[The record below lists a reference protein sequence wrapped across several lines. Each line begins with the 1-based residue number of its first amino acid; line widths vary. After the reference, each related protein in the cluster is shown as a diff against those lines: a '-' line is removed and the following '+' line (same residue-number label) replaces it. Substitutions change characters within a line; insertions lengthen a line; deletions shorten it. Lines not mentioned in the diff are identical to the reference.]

1 MMEENQSDRYR
12 VIGLMS
18 GTSLDGLDLV
28 AAGFEL
34 NQGAWSFIIHH
45 AKTQTYPDAWKNELQ
60 NAAKK
65 SGLDLIKLH
74 NRYGKWLGQQVL
86 DFMEETGF
94 NPDLVAS
101 HGHTVFHQPEH
112 QITFQLGSG
121 HTLAATCGLNS
132 VWDFRS
138 QDVALGGQGAPLVPV
153 GDKMLFPQFRYCLN
167 LGGIA
172 NISYDVAG
180 ERIAYDICPSNL
192 AMQYLVKPLGRLF
205 DRDGEAGR
213 KGHVHPQLLE
223 RLNQLPFY
231 NDTRP
236 KSLGREWIDTHFLP
250 LFNQFELTPEDKLST
265 LYEHI
270 GYQIGRTVK
279 NGQGD
284 TMLVTGGGAHNR
296 FLVERIR
303 HYSAA
308 EVMIPDPLIVDF
320 KEALIFA
327 FLGVLR
333 IRNEINC
340 FASVTGAAVDSSSGV
355 IVKLNHN

>member
-1 MMEENQSDRYR
+1 
-12 VIGLMS
+12 MS

-28 AAGFEL
+28 AAEFEFK
-34 NQGAWSFIIHH
+34 QGAWRFNIHH
-45 AKTQTYPDAWKNELQ
+45 AKTQTYSDTWKNDLEY
-60 NAAKK
+60 AGKK
-65 SGLDLIKLH
+65 SGYDLIDLH

-86 DFMEETGF
+86 GFMEETGF
-94 NPDLVAS
+94 NPDIVAS
-101 HGHTVFHQPEH
+101 HGHTVFHQPENH
-112 QITFQLGSG
+112 LTFQLGSG
-121 HTLAATCGLNS
+121 HALAAACSLNT

-153 GDKMLFPQFRYCLN
+153 GDKLLFPQFRYCLN

-172 NISYDVAG
+172 NISYDKAG
-180 ERIAYDICPSNL
+180 KRIAYDICPSNL
-192 AMQYLVKPLGRLF
+192 AMQYLVKPLGLLF
-205 DRDGEAGR
+205 DRDGERGR

-231 NDTRP
+231 ADSRP
-236 KSLGREWIDTHFLP
+236 KSLGREWIDAHFLP
-250 LFNQFELTPEDKLST
+250 VFNHFDLSPEDKLST

-270 GYQIGRTVK
+270 GYQIGRTVTA
-279 NGQGD
+279 GQGD
-284 TMLVTGGGAHNR
+284 TMLVTGGGAHNS

-340 FASVTGAAVDSSSGV
+340 FASVTGAVADSSSG
-355 IVKLNHN
+355 IIIRLNNND